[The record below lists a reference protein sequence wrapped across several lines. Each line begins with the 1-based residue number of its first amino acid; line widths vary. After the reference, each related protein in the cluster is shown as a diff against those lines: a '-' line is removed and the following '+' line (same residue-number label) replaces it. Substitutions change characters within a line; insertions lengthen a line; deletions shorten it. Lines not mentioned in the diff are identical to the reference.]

1 MTAEEMQA
9 LVSMMSSIMDDKIN
23 GLRDEMG
30 TMMDEKFHGLRDEL
44 KGEIRE
50 TRVLVEHQQHEI
62 RLIAEKVELINEKLD
77 TMNDRQDRIEKQLAD
92 HDARIFALEVVTT
105 ALKKAQ

>member
-1 MTAEEMQA
+1 MSILGAKARDFMTTEEMQS
-9 LVSMMSSIMDDKIN
+9 LVSMMSSMMDDKIN
-23 GLRDEMG
+23 
-30 TMMDEKFHGLRDEL
+30 GLRDEL

-77 TMNDRQDRIEKQLAD
+77 TMNDHQDRMEKQLAD